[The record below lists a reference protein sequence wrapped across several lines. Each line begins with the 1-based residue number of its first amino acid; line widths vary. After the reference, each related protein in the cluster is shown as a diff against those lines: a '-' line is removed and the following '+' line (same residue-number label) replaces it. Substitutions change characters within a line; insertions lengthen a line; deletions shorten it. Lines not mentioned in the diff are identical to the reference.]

1 MAQLERS
8 NILCPSYAG
17 APRSEDELAFALR
30 RSAGRTV
37 RPIGS
42 SHSFTQL
49 CVTEDVQIDVS
60 EMRQLISIDA
70 QDRVRVQAGIS
81 LHELNRTL
89 LRHGLALP
97 NLGDIDVQT
106 LAGAARPVPMGP
118 A

>member
-1 MAQLERS
+1 MLVR
-8 NILCPSYAG
+8 
-17 APRSEDELAFALR
+17 PRSEDELAFALR

-60 EMRQLISIDA
+60 EMRRLISIDA

-106 LAGAARPVPMGP
+106 LAGAAATGTHGDRKSVV
-118 A
+118 